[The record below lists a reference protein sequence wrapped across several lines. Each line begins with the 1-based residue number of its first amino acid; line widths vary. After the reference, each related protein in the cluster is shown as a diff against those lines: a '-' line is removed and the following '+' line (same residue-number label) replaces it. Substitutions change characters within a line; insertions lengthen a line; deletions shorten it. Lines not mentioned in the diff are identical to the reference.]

1 MCFEVSSNTGGL
13 IKKKRT
19 AMLAVFLG
27 TVAALAQQND
37 QLHAVLAKG
46 IATRTMPGAVARIE
60 SADQILYVWSNYF
73 SSSFQFHPHHVLT
86 CMSLMP
92 PIYSNAGIQN
102 QLDPTRKW
110 CSGPAQTS

>member
-1 MCFEVSSNTGGL
+1 
-13 IKKKRT
+13 
-19 AMLAVFLG
+19 MLAVFLG

-73 SSSFQFHPHHVLT
+73 SSSFQFHPST
-86 CMSLMP
+86 MC
-92 PIYSNAGIQN
+92 
-102 QLDPTRKW
+102 
-110 CSGPAQTS
+110 